1 MTQILNFKYR
11 LRGRGS
17 QQRRAE
23 EECFSIN
30 WQKDERRRE
39 EEKKDREGT
48 RHQEKKKKR
57 TLKENFGAP
66 CTVFA
71 LALMRLLDVLSL
83 QSYDVGYL
91 TCARLGFLVI
101 NK

>member
-23 EECFSIN
+23 AECFSIN
-30 WQKDERRRE
+30 WQKDERRRGE
-39 EEKKDREGT
+39 AKKKDREGT
-48 RHQEKKKKR
+48 RHQEKNR

-71 LALMRLLDVLSL
+71 LALMRLLNILSL
-83 QSYDVGYL
+83 QSYDVGYF
-91 TCARLGFLVI
+91 TCARSGFLVI

>member
-48 RHQEKKKKR
+48 RHQEKKKK
-57 TLKENFGAP
+57 KEH
-66 CTVFA
+66 
-71 LALMRLLDVLSL
+71 
-83 QSYDVGYL
+83 
-91 TCARLGFLVI
+91 
-101 NK
+101 